1 MKGVVLIPDP
11 TSGGQPLRSSTLDAL
26 AHVANRPIIDHVLAA
41 LAEAGADE
49 VIVASSVALAAEVRE
64 SLEPCEG
71 NVGPRLKYV
80 ARGSHVDVEA
90 ALQMAAPLVDG
101 SPCVVHYGSGLLDEP
116 LEQLVRRIRGAW
128 PDVIV
133 MMHAGDPHARTL
145 RMGPFDA
152 LSAMADEP
160 HRDAGLG
167 VAGVCLFGVDGL
179 ARASAAGCPADKR
192 CDFKGVAHRLA
203 QQGGSWDM
211 LRVNGWHEYGGDP
224 LDLLE
229 LNRLALDRL
238 ESEPIRPGGQG
249 NRIEGRVRID
259 PRATVRSSVIVGPT
273 VIGPD
278 AHVSEAYIGPYT
290 SIGAGAVIEGVELER
305 SIVHVGASI
314 THVGGRLVSSV
325 IGRDARVCRDFSL
338 PRALRLRI
346 GPGAEV
352 ALC

>member
-1 MKGVVLIPDP
+1 MKGVVVIPDP
-11 TSGGQPLRSSTLDAL
+11 RSGGDPPRSNSLDAL
-26 AHVANRPIIDHVLAA
+26 AHVANRPIAGHVVDALAA
-41 LAEAGADE
+41 AGADV
-49 VIVASSVALAAEVRE
+49 VIVASSADRANEVRE

-71 NVGPRLKYV
+71 DGGPELRYV
-80 ARGSHVDVEA
+80 ARGTHVDVEG

-101 SPCVVHYGSGLLDEP
+101 SPCVVHYGSGMLGEP
-116 LEQLVRRIRGAW
+116 LEQLLHRVRGAW

-133 MMHAGDPHARTL
+133 MMHAGDPNTRTL
-145 RMGPFDA
+145 RMAPFDA
-152 LSAMADEP
+152 LSAMPGELG
-160 HRDAGLG
+160 DAALG
-167 VAGVCLFGVDGL
+167 VAGVCLFGADGL
-179 ARASAAGCPADKR
+179 ARARPRLGLRAEQ
-192 CDFKGVAHRLA
+192 CDFKRVADRLA
-203 QQGGSWDM
+203 QQGGSWDTI
-211 LRVNGWHEYGGDP
+211 RVNGWREYGGDP

-238 ESEPIRPGGQG
+238 ENDPIHPGSQG
-249 NRIEGRVRID
+249 NRIEGRVRIH

-290 SIGAGAVIEGVELER
+290 SIGAGAMIEGVELER
-305 SIVHVGASI
+305 SIVDVGASI

-346 GPGAEV
+346 GAGAEV